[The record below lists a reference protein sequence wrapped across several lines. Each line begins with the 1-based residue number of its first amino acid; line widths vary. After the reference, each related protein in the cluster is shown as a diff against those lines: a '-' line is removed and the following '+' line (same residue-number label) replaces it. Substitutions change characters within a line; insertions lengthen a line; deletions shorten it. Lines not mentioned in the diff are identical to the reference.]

1 LSNNARPP
9 APDFRALF
17 EAAPGLYLVLTP
29 ELKIVAVSDAYLNAT
44 KTRRDDIIGRGLFD
58 VFPDNPDDPEATG
71 VSNLNASLQR
81 VLQLKRADTMAVQ
94 KYDIRKPESEGGGFE
109 ERHWSPH
116 NSPVFGPD
124 GRVSYIIHRVEDVT
138 EFVRLKQQG
147 VELDKLT
154 RELRDRAE
162 LMEREVFLRAH
173 EVQNAQM
180 RLEEEQRANQT
191 QKMEAV
197 GQLTG
202 GIAHDFNNI
211 LTVILGF
218 AEVLKGRLASSPEHQ
233 EMLEAIDR
241 AATRGASLTRHLLA
255 FARRQPLQPRIVE
268 VNALMRETEA
278 LLRPVLGEHIEIECR
293 LEHGAAAV
301 MIDPNQLATALL
313 NLAVNSRDA
322 MPDGGKLT
330 LETGNVYLDDAYA
343 AANREVRPGHY
354 VMIAVSDTGSGIPA
368 AILNKVFDPFF
379 TTKPVGKGTGLGLSM
394 VYGFA
399 KQSDGHVKIY
409 SEEGHGTSIK
419 LYLPRATEAAESPAA
434 GTSESVKGGTNH
446 VLVVEDDPLV
456 REFVTVQL
464 ENLGYRPTAVSS
476 GAAALKVVDDG
487 LEFDLLLTD
496 VIMPGGLNGRELAD
510 EIRKRRPGTKV
521 LFTSGYTESA
531 IFHHGRLDP
540 GVLLLPKPY
549 RKSDLDRMVRT
560 ALEQT

>member
-1 LSNNARPP
+1 LSNVTRSP

-29 ELKIVAVSDAYLNAT
+29 ELKIVAVSEAYLRAT
-44 KTRRDDIIGRGLFD
+44 KTSREDIIGRGLFE

-71 VSNLNASLQR
+71 VNNLNASLQR
-81 VLQLKRADTMAVQ
+81 VLQFKRADAMAVQ
-94 KYDIRKPESEGGGFE
+94 KYDIRKPDSEGGGFE
-109 ERHWSPH
+109 ERHWSPR
-116 NSPVFGPD
+116 NSPVIGSD
-124 GRVSYIIHRVEDVT
+124 GRVSYIIHCVEDVT
-138 EFVRLKQQG
+138 EFVHLRQQG
-147 VELDKLT
+147 VELDKQ
-154 RELRDRAE
+154 RNELRDRAE
-162 LMEREVFLRAH
+162 LMEQEVFLRAR
-173 EVQNAQM
+173 EVEDAEK
-180 RLEEEQRANQT
+180 RLEEEQKANQT

-255 FARRQPLQPRIVE
+255 FARRQPLQPRIVD

-278 LLRPVLGEHIEIECR
+278 LLRPVLGEHIEIDCR
-293 LEHGAAAV
+293 LEQDAAAV
-301 MIDPNQLATALL
+301 MIDPNQLTTALL

-343 AANREVRPGHY
+343 AANREVRPGYY
-354 VMIAVSDTGSGIPA
+354 VMIAVSDTGTGIPA

-419 LYLPRATEAAESPAA
+419 LYLPRATDAAEAPAA
-434 GTSESVKGGTNH
+434 GVADSVKGGTNH

-456 REFVTVQL
+456 REFVIVQL
-464 ENLGYRPTAVSS
+464 ENLGYRPTAVAS
-476 GAAALKVVDDG
+476 GAAALKAVDDG

-496 VIMPGGLNGRELAD
+496 VIMPGGMNGRELAD

-560 ALEQT
+560 ALEQK